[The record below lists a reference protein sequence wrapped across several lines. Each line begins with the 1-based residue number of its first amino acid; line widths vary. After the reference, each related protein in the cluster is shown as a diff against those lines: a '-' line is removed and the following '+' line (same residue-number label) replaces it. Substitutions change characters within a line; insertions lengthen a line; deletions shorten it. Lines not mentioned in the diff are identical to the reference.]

1 MFDISRS
8 GSHVLPAFR
17 VEDIVWP
24 FNNVVKI
31 DSNGILRDFE
41 GEKRGYP
48 FFSLNYRRNTIRIW
62 H

>member
-48 FFSLNYRRNTIRIW
+48 FFTLNY
-62 H
+62 